1 MFIKTVKIRSFWA
14 AVTLLAIVAV
24 AAAAIVFAVQ
34 YAHNKTARY
43 HMTNEVQRQEFI
55 GSLGWEVSEEYDTCR
70 IVIIPES
77 FDEVYTNYNE
87 IQKQQGFDLEE
98 YKGRTVEIYS
108 YPVYNY
114 EGEENVMMNLMICD
128 GTLIGG
134 DVCCTELDG
143 FMHGL
148 KKPDGEADSNS
159 SEKPSED
166 DNTDDTE
173 NADDSTAEDMSGEEE
188 PAEENDSSQID
199 NDKTDW

>member
-1 MFIKTVKIRSFWA
+1 MFIKTVKIKSFWA
-14 AVTLLAIVAV
+14 AVTVLAIVAV

-34 YAHNKTARY
+34 HAHDKAARY
-43 HMTNEVQRQEFI
+43 RMTNEVQRQEFI

-70 IVIIPES
+70 IVIIPED
-77 FDEVYTNYNE
+77 FDEVYTNYND

-114 EGEENVMMNLMICD
+114 EGGKNVMMNLMICD

-134 DVCCTELDG
+134 DICCTELDG

-148 KKPDGEADSNS
+148 KKPNGAANNDS
-159 SEKPSED
+159 SEPASEAEDNSAADAPS
-166 DNTDDTE
+166 
-173 NADDSTAEDMSGEEE
+173 DDSTADDSS
-188 PAEENDSSQID
+188 EENSSLID
-199 NDKTDW
+199 NDKTA